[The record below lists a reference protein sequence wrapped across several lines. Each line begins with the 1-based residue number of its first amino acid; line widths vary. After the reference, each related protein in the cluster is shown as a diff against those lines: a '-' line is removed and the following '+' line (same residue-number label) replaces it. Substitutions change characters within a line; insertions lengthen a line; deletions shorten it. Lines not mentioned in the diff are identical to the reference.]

1 MTQPPP
7 EEWPLPEIVRTLI
20 DRRETSGPAVLP
32 EALRLA
38 YGGDLR
44 FPPSGPQ
51 RPYVIGNFVSTVD
64 GKGQYEVAGKSGGG
78 DISGFDE
85 PDRFIMGLLRA
96 SADAVMV
103 GSGTLHQ
110 TAPEHLFVA
119 DRVCP
124 EASDL
129 YARYRS
135 ETLKKTA
142 PPLQVVV
149 SGSGRVELTRAIF
162 RTPGIRTLIVTTQA
176 GRDLLAASGA
186 GSLVSTEVR
195 SLEGPIIAPAAILEL
210 LRADFGVSLL
220 LHEGGP
226 TLFGRFVADGCADE
240 LFLTIAPQVAGRNMQ
255 PLRPGFIAGVEF
267 LPETAP
273 WLDIVSVKARGNHL
287 YLRYSKGIAKGS
299 GKRHASVSKK

>member
-1 MTQPPP
+1 MPP
-7 EEWPLPEIVRTLI
+7 EELPLPEIIRTLI
-20 DRRETSGPAVLP
+20 DRGKRSEPFVLP
-32 EALRLA
+32 EELRIV
-38 YGGDLR
+38 YGGDLW
-44 FPPSGPQ
+44 FPPSDTQ
-51 RPYVIGNFVSTVD
+51 RPYVIGNFVTTVD
-64 GKGQYEVAGKSGGG
+64 GVVSYDIPGKSGGG

-85 PDRFIMGLLRA
+85 SDRFIMGLLRA
-96 SADAVMV
+96 SADAVVV

-119 DRVCP
+119 DIVSPGAR
-124 EASDL
+124 DL

-135 ETLKKTA
+135 EALKKMA

-149 SGSGRVELTRAIF
+149 SGSGRVDITRAIF

-176 GRDLLAASGA
+176 GRDLLAASGS

-195 SLEGPIIAPAAILEL
+195 SLEGPIITPASVLEL
-210 LRADFGVSLL
+210 LRAEYGVSLL

-226 TLFGRFVADGCADE
+226 TLFGRFVADGCLDE

-255 PLRPGFIAGVEF
+255 PPRPGFISGVEF

-273 WLDIVSVKARGNHL
+273 WLDIISLKQEGSYL
-287 YLRYSKGIAKGS
+287 YLRYNAT
-299 GKRHASVSKK
+299 RHRKLRTP

>member
-1 MTQPPP
+1 M
-7 EEWPLPEIVRTLI
+7 PEIIRTLI
-20 DRRETSGPAVLP
+20 DRRETSEPSVLP
-32 EALRLA
+32 EELRIA
-38 YGGDLR
+38 YGGDLW

-51 RPYVIGNFVSTVD
+51 RPYVIANFVSTVD
-64 GKGQYEVAGKSGGG
+64 GVVSYEIAGKSGGG

-85 PDRFIMGLLRA
+85 SDRFIMGLLRA

-119 DRVCP
+119 GRVYP
-124 EASDL
+124 EARDL

-135 ETLKKTA
+135 EALKKTA
-142 PPLQVVV
+142 PPLHVVV
-149 SGSGRVELTRAIF
+149 SGSGRVDLTRAIF
-162 RTPGIRTLIVTTQA
+162 RTPGIRTLIVTAQA
-176 GRDLLAASGA
+176 GRDLLAANGV

-195 SLEGPIIAPAAILEL
+195 SLEGPIIAPASILEL
-210 LRADFGVSLL
+210 LRAEFGVSLL

-226 TLFGRFVADGCADE
+226 TLFGRFAADGCVDE

-255 PLRPGFIAGVEF
+255 PLRPGLIAGVEF

-287 YLRYSKGIAKGS
+287 YLRYSA
-299 GKRHASVSKK
+299 A

>member
-1 MTQPPP
+1 
-7 EEWPLPEIVRTLI
+7 LPETIRTLI
-20 DRRETSGPAVLP
+20 DRGETSEPSVLP
-32 EALRLA
+32 DELRIA

-64 GKGQYEVAGKSGGG
+64 GVVSYEIAGQSGGG

-85 PDRFIMGLLRA
+85 SDRFIMGLLRA
-96 SADAVMV
+96 SADAVMM
-103 GSGTLHQ
+103 GSGTLRQ

-124 EASDL
+124 QARDL

-135 ETLKKTA
+135 EALKKTA
-142 PPLQVVV
+142 PPLHVVV
-149 SGSGRVELTRAIF
+149 SGSGRVDLTRAIF
-162 RTPGIRTLIVTTQA
+162 RTPGIRTLIVTTPA
-176 GRDLLAASGA
+176 GRDLLAASGV

-195 SLEGPIIAPAAILEL
+195 SLEGPIIAPASMLEL
-210 LRADFGVSLL
+210 LRAQFGVSLL
-220 LHEGGP
+220 LLEGGP
-226 TLFGRFVADGCADE
+226 TLFGGFVADGCVDE
-240 LFLTIAPQVAGRNMQ
+240 LFLTIAPQVAGRNML

-273 WLDIVSVKARGNHL
+273 WLDIVSVKERGNHL
-287 YLRYSKGIAKGS
+287 YLRYRAAPQGHESPGL
-299 GKRHASVSKK
+299 RP